1 MRSRNVGA
9 RADPVTVT
17 KIVFAQIYPSEWK
30 KSDVSWRTVGDAI
43 TEPWAEARTQIV
55 L

>member
-9 RADPVTVT
+9 RADPVT

-30 KSDVSWRTVGDAI
+30 KSDVSWRTVRDAI